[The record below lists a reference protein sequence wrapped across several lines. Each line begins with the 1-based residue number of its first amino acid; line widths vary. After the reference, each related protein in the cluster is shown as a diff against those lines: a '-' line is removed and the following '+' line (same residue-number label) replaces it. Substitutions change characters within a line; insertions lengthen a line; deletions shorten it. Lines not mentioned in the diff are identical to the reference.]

1 MINILIDF
9 ILNNYTEYTITTY
22 LYNIENKNI
31 LDHSLSMFLLYILNN
46 DFYIILKLTLIYII
60 SKIIYRYINTDLIT
74 KFSIFTLL
82 YILLINRID
91 ISYLLNLFLLIFLY
105 FKKYNINGEN
115 INEKNINKDINTI
128 KYNNHFRNLT
138 R

>member
-91 ISYLLNLFLLIFLY
+91 I
-105 FKKYNINGEN
+105 
-115 INEKNINKDINTI
+115 
-128 KYNNHFRNLT
+128 
-138 R
+138 

>member
-128 KYNNHFRNLT
+128 KYNNHSRNLT